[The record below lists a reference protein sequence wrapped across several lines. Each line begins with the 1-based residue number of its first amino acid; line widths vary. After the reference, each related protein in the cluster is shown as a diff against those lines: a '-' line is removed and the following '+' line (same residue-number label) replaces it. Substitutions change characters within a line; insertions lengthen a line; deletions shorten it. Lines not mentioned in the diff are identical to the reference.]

1 MNKNELLRWLKSEKE
16 AALIAFRNTFEI
28 NRKEKK
34 EQIYKACGAD
44 VLIKNLKEFTY
55 KEEGREDKKLY
66 LTYYVC
72 PKCGKKYF
80 VQIDDEMSLKAF
92 KTIAKNFVKLAR
104 LKQSGR
110 VTRKQQLKFNKQRR
124 NLEAYRNKLKT
135 YYVGKTVYDKRTD
148 ENFILV
154 LSI

>member
-1 MNKNELLRWLKSEKE
+1 MSEKE
-16 AALIAFRNTFEI
+16 LKKIKPLLVRCTNCNEQFALTNNLNGANGI
-28 NRKEKK
+28 NPK
-34 EQIYKACGAD
+34 I
-44 VLIKNLKEFTY
+44 EFTC
-55 KEEGREDKKLY
+55 KEEGRENKKLY

-80 VQIDDEMSLKAF
+80 VQIDDDMSLRAF
-92 KTIAKNFVKLAR
+92 KTVSKNLVKLAK

-110 VTRKQQLKFNKQRR
+110 GTRKQQLKFNKQRR

-154 LSI
+154 LSV

>member
-1 MNKNELLRWLKSEKE
+1 MSEKE
-16 AALIAFRNTFEI
+16 LKKINLLQVRCTNCNEQFELTTKIIGANGI
-28 NRKEKK
+28 NHKVEFTCKEK
-34 EQIYKACGAD
+34 
-44 VLIKNLKEFTY
+44 
-55 KEEGREDKKLY
+55 GREDKKLY

-80 VQIDDEMSLKAF
+80 VQIDDEISLKAF
-92 KTIAKNFVKLAR
+92 KTISKNFIKLAR

-135 YYVGKTVYDKRTD
+135 YYVGKTVYDKRTG

>member
-1 MNKNELLRWLKSEKE
+1 MSEKE
-16 AALIAFRNTFEI
+16 LKKIKPLQVRCTNCNEQFELTTNLIGANGI
-28 NRKEKK
+28 NHK
-34 EQIYKACGAD
+34 I
-44 VLIKNLKEFTY
+44 EFIC
-55 KEEGREDKKLY
+55 KEEDRNDKKLY

-92 KTIAKNFVKLAR
+92 KTVSKNFVKLAR

-148 ENFILV
+148 EKFILV

>member
-1 MNKNELLRWLKSEKE
+1 MSEKE
-16 AALIAFRNTFEI
+16 LKRIKPLQVRCTNCNEQFELSTNLIGANGI
-28 NRKEKK
+28 NHK
-34 EQIYKACGAD
+34 
-44 VLIKNLKEFTY
+44 VEFTY
-55 KEEGREDKKLY
+55 KEEGAEDRKLY

-80 VQIDDEMSLKAF
+80 VQIDDEKSLKAF

-104 LKQSGR
+104 LKQNGR

-135 YYVGKTVYDKRTD
+135 YYIGKTVHDDKAD
-148 ENFILV
+148 EDFILV
-154 LSI
+154 LSF

>member
-1 MNKNELLRWLKSEKE
+1 MSEKE
-16 AALIAFRNTFEI
+16 LKKIKPLQVRCTNCNEQFELTTNLIGANGI
-28 NRKEKK
+28 NHK
-34 EQIYKACGAD
+34 I
-44 VLIKNLKEFTY
+44 EFTC
-55 KEEGREDKKLY
+55 EEGKKLY

-80 VQIDDEMSLKAF
+80 VQIDDEISLKAF
-92 KTIAKNFVKLAR
+92 KTISKNFIKLAR